1 MTIAFWCVLIA
12 GMMPYAA
19 SYIAKSRRDFDNA
32 NPRAWLANLDG
43 FRARASAAQ
52 LNSFEALPL
61 FAAAVIIAYVRG
73 ASQTTIDILAMTFI
87 AIRIVYVAL
96 YLANLAT
103 VRSLAWLAGL
113 ICVVSMFF
121 VGP

>member
-32 NPRAWLANLDG
+32 NPRVWLANLDG